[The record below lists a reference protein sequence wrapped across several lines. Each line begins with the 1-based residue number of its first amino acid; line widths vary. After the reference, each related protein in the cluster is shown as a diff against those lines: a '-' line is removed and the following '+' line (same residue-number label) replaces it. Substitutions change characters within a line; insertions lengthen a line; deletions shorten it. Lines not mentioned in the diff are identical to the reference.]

1 MRERARTLVSIVPF
15 VLSALSALSGCY
27 VSPQSGSLMQRSADA
42 RQLYRE
48 SDFGLSHLE
57 RDGVT
62 SLATRLR
69 FGDETL
75 GQALRQGLVDTLE
88 ARLDD
93 GLMHPNLAASQINEA
108 GLSQSYAEMLDA
120 YDTTH
125 ILDRDALHGISQA
138 VGVRYYALPILVNFR
153 ETTTSRFS
161 VFGLRLGKTTSAN
174 ARIQLQIWDGQSGRI
189 VWEGFSDLTLAQE
202 TFREGP
208 IVFGDTVRATWESLI
223 DQIPQS

>member
-1 MRERARTLVSIVPF
+1 MELIDR
-15 VLSALSALSGCY
+15 Y
-27 VSPQSGSLMQRSADA
+27 VQEVGRHLPRKNRSDIQAELQS
-42 RQLYRE
+42 
-48 SDFGLSHLE
+48 
-57 RDGVT
+57 T
-62 SLATRLR
+62 
-69 FGDETL
+69 
-75 GQALRQGLVDTLE
+75 LVDTLE

-161 VFGLRLGKTTSAN
+161 VFGLRLGK
-174 ARIQLQIWDGQSGRI
+174 QLTAPHSVI
-189 VWEGFSDLTLAQE
+189 
-202 TFREGP
+202 
-208 IVFGDTVRATWESLI
+208 
-223 DQIPQS
+223 